1 MKFYKK
7 LRMNKHI
14 IIAFLFLAFFNNCT
28 NFKTAENVEKWK
40 KEIIQ
45 VEQDFNELAQ
55 KIGLADAFYTYAAND
70 GVIRKNGKLIEG
82 KVAIQKWIKND
93 ARPNQTL
100 TWKPTFVE
108 VSNSGDLAYTYGDAT
123 FVFIDSQGDKK
134 IKTSV
139 YHTVWKR
146 QKNGDWKFV
155 WD

>member
-1 MKFYKK
+1 MH
-7 LRMNKHI
+7 KHVI
-14 IIAFLFLAFFNNCT
+14 ITFLFLAFSTSCKKD
-28 NFKTAENVEKWK
+28 KTEENVEKWK

-45 VEQDFNELAQ
+45 IEQDFNDLAQ
-55 KIGLADAFYTYAAND
+55 KIGLADAFYKYAAND

-93 ARPNQTL
+93 SRSNQTL

-123 FVFIDSQGDKK
+123 FVFLDSHGNNKA
-134 IKTSV
+134 KTSV

-146 QKNGDWKFV
+146 HKNGDWKFV

>member
-1 MKFYKK
+1 MHKQLITLLF
-7 LRMNKHI
+7 
-14 IIAFLFLAFFNNCT
+14 FLLFFHSCKNV
-28 NFKTAENVEKWK
+28 KTAENVEKWK
-40 KEIIQ
+40 KEIVH
-45 VEQDFNELAQ
+45 VEQDFNDLAQ
-55 KIGLADAFYTYAAND
+55 KIGLADAFYKYAAHD
-70 GVIRKNGKLIEG
+70 GVIRKNGKLIKG
-82 KVAIQKWIKND
+82 KSAIQKWIKND

-108 VSNSGDLAYTYGDAT
+108 VSNAGDLAYTYGDAT
-123 FVFIDSQGDKK
+123 FTFMDAQGAKK

>member
-7 LRMNKHI
+7 LLTNKQV
-14 IIAFLFLAFFNNCT
+14 IIAFLLLATLNSCK

-40 KEIIQ
+40 EEIIQ
-45 VEQDFNELAQ
+45 VEKDFNDLAQ
-55 KIGLADAFYTYAAND
+55 KVGLADAFYTYAANH

-82 KVAIQKWIKND
+82 KLAIQKWIKND
-93 ARPNQTL
+93 VQPNETL
-100 TWKPTFVE
+100 TWIPVFVD

-123 FVFIDSQGDKK
+123 YVFIDSHGNKK
-134 IKTSV
+134 VKTSV

>member
-1 MKFYKK
+1 MKLSKK
-7 LRMNKHI
+7 LLMNKHV
-14 IIAFLFLAFFNNCT
+14 IIALLFLAFLASCKSN
-28 NFKTAENVEKWK
+28 KTAENVENWK

-45 VEQDFNELAQ
+45 VEKDFNDLVQ
-55 KIGLADAFYTYAAND
+55 KVGLADAFYKYAAND

-82 KVAIQKWIKND
+82 KAAIQKWIKND
-93 ARPNQTL
+93 VRSNETL
-100 TWKPTFVE
+100 TWIPVFVD

-123 FVFIDSQGDKK
+123 FVFIDSHGDKK
-134 IKTSV
+134 VKTSV